1 MMVDE
6 VIEWLDVEKGN
17 LYLDATLGCGG
28 HSLAILKNGKASVI
42 GIDLDREQIEI
53 AKERLSPYT
62 NRFLPVQGNFRFIGR
77 FIGVPLDGV
86 LFDLGYSSYQLN
98 NPEKGFSY
106 RLEGALDMRYG
117 DKGLT
122 ALDIVRDW
130 DADEIADM
138 LYYYGGERRSRVI
151 ARKIKNSKP
160 TTTGELALLVRKSVP
175 RKGGHKHLSRIFQ
188 AFRIIVNKEMENIK
202 DGIKGAS
209 ELLRDKGRLVVIA
222 YHSGEEKL
230 ILQIINECGLSTL
243 TKKPITPAKREFQD
257 NPRCRSAHLRVFE
270 K

>member
-1 MMVDE
+1 MIKEKLHRPVMVDE

-62 NRFLPVQGNFRFIGR
+62 NRFLPVQGNFRFIDR

-160 TTTGELALLVRKSVP
+160 TTTGELALLVRKSV
-175 RKGGHKHLSRIFQ
+175 
-188 AFRIIVNKEMENIK
+188 
-202 DGIKGAS
+202 
-209 ELLRDKGRLVVIA
+209 
-222 YHSGEEKL
+222 
-230 ILQIINECGLSTL
+230 
-243 TKKPITPAKREFQD
+243 
-257 NPRCRSAHLRVFE
+257 
-270 K
+270 